1 MGYQIKNA
9 INYKKL
15 LILIQKQGKQRVNM
29 SLHLMASLMIIMQQ
43 RNLRYK
49 TILRAVMK
57 KQVILIKE
65 YIKMFI
71 LFTILKR
78 KMVCQSS

>member
-29 SLHLMASLMIIMQQ
+29 SLHLMASLMIVILPQ
-43 RNLRYK
+43 NLQYK
-49 TILRAVMK
+49 TILRAGMI
-57 KQVILIKE
+57 KQAI
-65 YIKMFI
+65 
-71 LFTILKR
+71 
-78 KMVCQSS
+78 

>member
-1 MGYQIKNA
+1 MSYQIKNA

-43 RNLRYK
+43 QNLRYK
-49 TILRAVMK
+49 S
-57 KQVILIKE
+57 
-65 YIKMFI
+65 YIAGRDDKTGNI
-71 LFTILKR
+71 DQKVYKVCLF
-78 KMVCQSS
+78 CSPS

>member
-15 LILIQKQGKQRVNM
+15 LILIQKQGKQRANM

-43 RNLRYK
+43 QNLRYK
-49 TILRAVMK
+49 TILQAGMR
-57 KQVILIKE
+57 KQAI
-65 YIKMFI
+65 
-71 LFTILKR
+71 
-78 KMVCQSS
+78 